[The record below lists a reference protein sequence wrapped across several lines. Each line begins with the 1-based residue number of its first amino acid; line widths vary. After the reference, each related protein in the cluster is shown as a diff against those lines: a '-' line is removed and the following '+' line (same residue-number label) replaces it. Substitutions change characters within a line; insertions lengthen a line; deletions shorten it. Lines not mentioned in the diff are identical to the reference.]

1 MPNTIQCDPTGE
13 LIIAIDYYGSG
24 RTEFIGT
31 RAMLEAEGIIPANT
45 RWPEAY
51 GRECWNIGPLHFELG
66 RQRPEGV
73 KGPRKA
79 FATCDWWCLRQERPD
94 GLSHWQRVFRV
105 KKKELDDLAYACSR
119 EGQIKQAAEFERRC
133 AASRDVGFQAFLA
146 QFPGLLPQPRGRK
159 ARTGERAH
167 G

>member
-1 MPNTIQCDPTGE
+1 MPNTLQNDPTGE

-24 RTEFIGT
+24 RTEFMGT

-51 GRECWNIGPLHFELG
+51 GRECWNVGTLHYELG
-66 RQRPEGV
+66 RQRPEGA

-79 FATCDWWCLRQERPD
+79 FATCDWWCLSQERPD
-94 GLSHWQRVFRV
+94 GLSYQQRVLRD
-105 KKKELDDLAYACSR
+105 KKKELEALAYQCSR
-119 EGQIKQAAEFERRC
+119 EGQIKRAAYFERRW
-133 AASRDVGFQAFLA
+133 AAGRDTGFQAFLA
-146 QFPGLLPQPRGRK
+146 QFPGLLPKQRGRK
-159 ARTGERAH
+159 LSTGERAH